1 MRLLASDCKPKE
13 LSKGAVERLRR
24 LDAGFHPYMRS
35 VPMGGVTRRIR
46 LGDLAVGV
54 DHKRRRGG
62 GAEGGSGG
70 FAVDLC
76 TGTPLASQLHFNSE
90 VG

>member
-35 VPMGGVTRRIR
+35 VPMGGVTRRVR
-46 LGDLAVGV
+46 LGDLAVAV
-54 DHKRRRGG
+54 DHKRRRG
-62 GAEGGSGG
+62 AGGSGGNEG

-76 TGTPLASQLHFNSE
+76 TGAPVPRSLHVAMGE
-90 VG
+90 